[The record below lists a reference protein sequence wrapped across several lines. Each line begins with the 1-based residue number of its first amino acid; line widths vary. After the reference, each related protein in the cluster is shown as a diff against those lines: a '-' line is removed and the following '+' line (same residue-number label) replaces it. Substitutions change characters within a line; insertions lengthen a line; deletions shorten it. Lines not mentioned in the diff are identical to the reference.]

1 MRRLMEYK
9 IISGRTVEI
18 RRVMMSVRRQDD
30 RSPRRGKRV
39 KGKTTL
45 RKILANE
52 REAVKNLARILN
64 CNFKQGDMWIT
75 LTYPEEYLPESPE
88 AADREFAKF
97 LRKLRA
103 LAKKE
108 TGKNPVY
115 VTSPPCDADPR
126 TGERVR
132 LHYHVVMPAV
142 AYEQV
147 IKLWPQADVT
157 YRRLD
162 GRGDYTGIAR
172 YICGQSAHA
181 PGKKRWRCSKGLKK
195 PIYTEPVPVKAGE
208 RVYIPRSASLK
219 EKADLTDSE
228 TGMSS
233 LYVRYTRARPDKPG
247 DPSLRSG

>member
-1 MRRLMEYK
+1 MRQLMEYK

-18 RRVMMSVRRQDD
+18 RRVMMDVRRGSDQ
-30 RSPRRGKRV
+30 PHRRGTRV

-52 REAVKNLARILN
+52 REAVKNLARLIN
-64 CNFKQGDMWIT
+64 CNFAQGDMWIT
-75 LTYPEEYLPESPE
+75 LTYPEDTLPESPAE
-88 AADREFAKF
+88 ADREFAKF

-103 LAKKE
+103 LVRKE
-108 TGKNPVY
+108 TGKNPLY
-115 VTSPPCDADPR
+115 ITSPPCNADPK
-126 TGERVR
+126 TGEVRR

-147 IKLWPQADVT
+147 IKLWPQEDVT

-162 GRGDYTGIAR
+162 GRGDYTGIAK
-172 YICGQSAHA
+172 YIIQQTAHV
-181 PGKKRWRCSKGLKK
+181 PGKKRWRSSRGLKQ
-195 PIYTEPVPVKAGE
+195 PVYTEPVPVRASE
-208 RVYIPRSASLK
+208 RVYIPRNASLK

-233 LYVRYTRARPDKPG
+233 LYVRYTRAVR
-247 DPSLRSG
+247 RC